1 MVLCWYQIWYERKII
16 RNQRTALFVY
26 SLWVVYYDQ
35 MFHWNTGAWKWEI
48 LLQKLFQSIVNV
60 VQHTTII
67 IAPKWPLKQREGA
80 CTFAG
85 LKHKMKKNPFSW
97 HDVHSLG
104 ESQRRLTNVRWFKES
119 NRITRP
125 NPVFFFWRPI
135 VLFIESFIYF
145 LHYYLQQSF
154 FYFKWM
160 FILAYIRV
168 LRTYLCSNRIVWFDA
183 LLNASLPI

>member
-1 MVLCWYQIWYERKII
+1 MLLPSTTLAEWSILWFFCKLYHKEKTSRNIGMGFGEMKIKLLSTW
-16 RNQRTALFVY
+16 QKEV
-26 SLWVVYYDQ
+26 
-35 MFHWNTGAWKWEI
+35 AWKWKI

-85 LKHKMKKNPFSW
+85 LKHKMEKNPFSW

-125 NPVFFFWRPI
+125 NPVFFLKAYCSFYRI
-135 VLFIESFIYF
+135 LYIFSSFTSVFLLFSSVIFGNEW
-145 LHYYLQQSF
+145 F
-154 FYFKWM
+154 F
-160 FILAYIRV
+160 
-168 LRTYLCSNRIVWFDA
+168 
-183 LLNASLPI
+183 

>member
-1 MVLCWYQIWYERKII
+1 MKIKLLSTW
-16 RNQRTALFVY
+16 QKEV
-26 SLWVVYYDQ
+26 
-35 MFHWNTGAWKWEI
+35 AWKWKI

-85 LKHKMKKNPFSW
+85 LKHKMEKNPFSW

-125 NPVFFFWRPI
+125 SPVFFLKAYRSFYRI
-135 VLFIESFIYF
+135 LYIFSSFTSVFLLFSSVIFGNEW
-145 LHYYLQQSF
+145 F
-154 FYFKWM
+154 F
-160 FILAYIRV
+160 
-168 LRTYLCSNRIVWFDA
+168 
-183 LLNASLPI
+183 